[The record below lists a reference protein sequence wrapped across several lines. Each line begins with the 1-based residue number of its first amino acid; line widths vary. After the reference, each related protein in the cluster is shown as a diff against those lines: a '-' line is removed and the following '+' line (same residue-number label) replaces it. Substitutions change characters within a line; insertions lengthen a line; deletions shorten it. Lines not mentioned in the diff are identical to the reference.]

1 MATVPVKHSIG
12 SEPDGLA
19 GVGGGEQQTNHR
31 SNGQIVEVVSHERG
45 LLEAHPHVV
54 LKGREGGRLVF
65 DAHEAMVDAQ
75 LPCPHLRRS
84 SLATAEESDINS
96 RLLQQADPKPIAYI
110 EALAQVPFGIKP
122 EASIGEHTI
131 YVQHEQLNRF
141 QAMPQQPPAQCV
153 HASPA

>member
-1 MATVPVKHSIG
+1 MATAPAKHSIG
-12 SEPDGLA
+12 SAADGLT

-31 SNGQIVEVVSHERG
+31 PNGQIVEVVSHEGG
-45 LLEAHPHVV
+45 LLDAHPHLV

-84 SLATAEESDINS
+84 SLATTEKGDVKP
-96 RLLQQADPKPIAYI
+96 RLLQQADAKAIADI
-110 EALAQVPFGIKP
+110 EALAQLPRGVKP
-122 EASIGEHTI
+122 EAPIGEHTI
-131 YVQHEQLNRF
+131 NIQHKQLNRSE
-141 QAMPQQPPAQCV
+141 AAPQQPPAQCV